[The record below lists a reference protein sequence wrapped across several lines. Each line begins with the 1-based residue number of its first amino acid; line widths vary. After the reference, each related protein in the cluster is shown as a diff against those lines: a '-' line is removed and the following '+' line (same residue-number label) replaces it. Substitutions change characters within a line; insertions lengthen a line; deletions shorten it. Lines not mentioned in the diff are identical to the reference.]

1 MLFSFYNIYE
11 LQPYTLALYFCAVLA
26 IKTVLQWKFSHKTQN
41 RITLTFLKEISAL
54 MLTQMYHFFLN
65 FAGEI
70 FMFIYINN
78 CCEISSVF
86 VS

>member
-1 MLFSFYNIYE
+1 MLI
-11 LQPYTLALYFCAVLA
+11 
-26 IKTVLQWKFSHKTQN
+26 
-41 RITLTFLKEISAL
+41 
-54 MLTQMYHFFLN
+54 QMYHFFLN